1 MLSFAMVPV
10 FRSIP
15 TADITLKIAT
25 ISNIKEVINLWIV
38 LATSSFL
45 CTLCLRPMPLVV
57 AHFAYIAIHS
67 CGMLTVALGSA
78 VFCFQLCYVAKFDF
92 LFTLD
97 PHELRRTI
105 LYVLGSVIV
114 VPNAIA
120 GIYNTVLDTHA
131 VAAVALFTQ
140 KEYEG
145 DGGIRF
151 LQARE

>member
-1 MLSFAMVPV
+1 LQWSPF

-15 TADITLKIAT
+15 AADITLKIAT

-45 CTLCLRPMPLVV
+45 CTLCLRPMPLFV
-57 AHFAYIAIHS
+57 AHFAYIVIHS

-78 VFCFQLCYVAKFDF
+78 VSCFQLCYVAKFDF

-97 PHELRRTI
+97 PHELSTTI
-105 LYVLGSVIV
+105 LYVLGGVIV
-114 VPNAIA
+114 LPNAIA
-120 GIYNTVLDTHA
+120 GIYNTVLGTHA

-140 KEYEG
+140 REYEG